1 MDQRSAKMER
11 RIPGNTEARIFLDL
25 LHRTFFHHQTFIESV
40 IAIATQHVAAVVS
53 YRPHDGATWNDM
65 ITLLLL
71 AAVLSAVP
79 SGAAFV
85 TPYSRTHYKKPVAG
99 VATLT
104 SSGSNNNNEPI
115 FYDDFGDADFGG
127 SSSSSSSMA
136 SQSMSS
142 LSSRMSETKNLE
154 ASYDA
159 KLARNW
165 RRGNWG
171 VRGFG
176 LEKTSASGKP
186 AIVSVVAAPTSS
198 ASVDISLPQDKA
210 LPEDRKV
217 AVGRSDGSIFIIQ
230 LGSDYLTSFV
240 SVSNPNEPATSQWMS
255 AADVEDKSN
264 NDRPKTKFGDG
275 GIESD
280 STESKQ
286 QLQQSQSR
294 PFQIIHQFQATES
307 EEPIHNL
314 VYHDTI
320 EGIQLICAAA
330 GESGAIKIWS
340 LDTSE
345 SRSHGEELVA
355 SLTSDHSSK
364 IISLKA
370 VVIPSHKAAEDERN
384 VLFSASADGTV
395 ALHDLD
401 KKGELIFSCQCLD
414 EMKTFGQVTCAD
426 VSNPTSWDGG
436 CDENDRDVIF
446 LGTSSGYVVGFVAEE
461 LMAAAASSAKNSDEV
476 CPVPSIQFRAHG
488 NDSGAGEA
496 VTAIR
501 CGGHGTIPNTTVGT
515 SRMTS
520 KILLTGGE
528 DGAVKQWEILAQQ
541 STFGIRLEHWPRMSS
556 QRMKRRHHLF
566 KGHDGAVTSISQQSK
581 YDSSKFLTSGN
592 DGSIRVWSA
601 TDGEQL
607 YTMDGFTSYVS
618 SLACLGRDLLVTDG
632 SGQYVCVH
640 DFSIDDDL
648 DAGYDLDW

>member
-1 MDQRSAKMER
+1 MMSLF
-11 RIPGNTEARIFLDL
+11 P
-25 LHRTFFHHQTFIESV
+25 
-40 IAIATQHVAAVVS
+40 
-53 YRPHDGATWNDM
+53 P
-65 ITLLLL
+65 LLLV
-71 AAVLSAVP
+71 ALSTTTAP
-79 SGAAFV
+79 SDAFV
-85 TPYSRTHYKKPVAG
+85 TPHYTRIHAASV
-99 VATLT
+99 VLT
-104 SSGSNNNNEPI
+104 SSSGSGDNEPI
-115 FYDDFGDADFGG
+115 FYDDFGAGDFGG
-127 SSSSSSSMA
+127 SMP
-136 SQSMSS
+136 SQLMNS
-142 LSSRMSETKNLE
+142 LSSRMSDTKNAE

-176 LEKTSASGKP
+176 LDKTSPSGKP

-230 LGSDYLTSFV
+230 LGYEYLTNFV
-240 SVSNPNEPATSQWMS
+240 SVSNPDEQTTQWMD
-255 AADVEDKSN
+255 AATVDDKSN
-264 NDRPKTKFGDG
+264 NNRPQTKFGNG
-275 GIESD
+275 GITDTSA
-280 STESKQ
+280 
-286 QLQQSQSR
+286 SQPHQPQ
-294 PFQIIHQFQATES
+294 PFQVIHQFQATEK
-307 EEPIHNL
+307 EEPVHNL

-320 EGIQLICAAA
+320 EGVQFICTAA
-330 GESGAIKIWS
+330 GESGVIKIWS
-340 LDTSE
+340 LDTTE

-355 SLTSDHSSK
+355 ALSDAHSSK

-370 VVIPSHKAAEDERN
+370 MVIPSHDSVADERN
-384 VLFSASADGTV
+384 VLFSASSDGTV

-401 KKGELIFSCQCLD
+401 KKGELIFSCQCID
-414 EMKTFGQVTCAD
+414 KQKNFGQVTCAD

-446 LGTSSGYVVGFVAEE
+446 LGTSSGYVVGYVAEE
-461 LMAAAASSAKNSDEV
+461 LMAAAASSANNNDQL

-501 CGGHGTIPNTTVGT
+501 CGGHGTIPNTVAPTVGT
-515 SRMTS
+515 SRMSS

-566 KGHDGAVTSISQQSK
+566 KGHYGAVTSISQQSM
-581 YDSSKFLTSGN
+581 YDSSKFLTSGD

-601 TDGEQL
+601 TNGDEL
-607 YTMDGFTSYVS
+607 FSMDGFTSSVS

-632 SGQYVCVH
+632 SKEYVCVH

-648 DAGYDLDW
+648 EAGYDLDW

>member
-1 MDQRSAKMER
+1 MFS
-11 RIPGNTEARIFLDL
+11 
-25 LHRTFFHHQTFIESV
+25 
-40 IAIATQHVAAVVS
+40 
-53 YRPHDGATWNDM
+53 
-65 ITLLLL
+65 L
-71 AAVLSAVP
+71 AAVLSTV
-79 SGAAFV
+79 SSDAFV
-85 TPYSRTHYKKPVAG
+85 TPYSRRIIHTTGDV
-99 VATLT
+99 TLT
-104 SSGSNNNNEPI
+104 SSGSDDNNEPV

-127 SSSSSSSMA
+127 SSTSSMP
-136 SQSMSS
+136 SQLMSN
-142 LSSRMSETKNLE
+142 LSSRMSDTKNLE
-154 ASYDA
+154 ATYDA

-210 LPEDRKV
+210 LGEDRKV

-230 LGSDYLTSFV
+230 LGSEYLTSFV
-240 SVSNPNEPATSQWMS
+240 SVSNPDKPATSQWMD
-255 AADVEDKSN
+255 AADVEDRSN

-275 GIESD
+275 AIVSD
-280 STESKQ
+280 DDTASQ
-286 QLQQSQSR
+286 QQQQQQQPQ
-294 PFQIIHQFQATES
+294 PFQVIHQFQATEK

-320 EGIQLICAAA
+320 EGIQLICTAA

-355 SLTSDHSSK
+355 ALVDVHSSK
-364 IISLKA
+364 IVSLKA
-370 VVIPSHKAAEDERN
+370 MVIPSHHAAADERN

-401 KKGELIFSCQCLD
+401 KKGELIFSCQCID
-414 EMKTFGQVTCAD
+414 KVKNVGQVTCAD
-426 VSNPTSWDGG
+426 VSNPTAWDGG

-446 LGTSSGYVVGFVAEE
+446 LGTSSGYVVGYVAEE
-461 LMAAAASSAKNSDEV
+461 LMTAAASSEISDEV

-501 CGGHGTIPNTTVGT
+501 CGGHGTIPNTAAPTVGT

-541 STFGIRLEHWPRMSS
+541 STFGVRLEHWPRMSS

-566 KGHDGAVTSISQQSK
+566 KGHHGAVTSISQQSM

-601 TDGEQL
+601 TNGEEL
-607 YTMDGFTSYVS
+607 FTMDGFTSFVS

-648 DAGYDLDW
+648 EAGYDLDW

>member
-1 MDQRSAKMER
+1 MLMFS
-11 RIPGNTEARIFLDL
+11 
-25 LHRTFFHHQTFIESV
+25 
-40 IAIATQHVAAVVS
+40 
-53 YRPHDGATWNDM
+53 
-65 ITLLLL
+65 L
-71 AAVLSAVP
+71 AAVLSTA
-79 SGAAFV
+79 SSDAFV
-85 TPYSRTHYKKPVAG
+85 TPYSRRIIHTTGDV
-99 VATLT
+99 TIT
-104 SSGSNNNNEPI
+104 SSGSDDNNEPV

-127 SSSSSSSMA
+127 SSTSSMP
-136 SQSMSS
+136 SQLMSN
-142 LSSRMSETKNLE
+142 LSSRMSDTKNLE
-154 ASYDA
+154 ATYDA

-176 LEKTSASGKP
+176 LEKTSASGKQ

-210 LPEDRKV
+210 LGEDRKV

-230 LGSDYLTSFV
+230 LGSEYLTSFV
-240 SVSNPNEPATSQWMS
+240 SVSNPDEPATSQWMD
-255 AADVEDKSN
+255 AADVEDRSN

-275 GIESD
+275 GLVSD
-280 STESKQ
+280 DGTASQ
-286 QLQQSQSR
+286 QQQPQ
-294 PFQIIHQFQATES
+294 PFQVIHQFQATEK

-320 EGIQLICAAA
+320 EGIQLICTAA

-355 SLTSDHSSK
+355 ALVDVHSSK
-364 IISLKA
+364 IVSLKA
-370 VVIPSHKAAEDERN
+370 MVIPSHHAASDERN

-401 KKGELIFSCQCLD
+401 KKGELIFSCQCID
-414 EMKTFGQVTCAD
+414 KVKNFGQVTCAD
-426 VSNPTSWDGG
+426 VSNPTAWDGG

-446 LGTSSGYVVGFVAEE
+446 LGTSSGYVVGYVAEE
-461 LMAAAASSAKNSDEV
+461 LMTAAASSENSNEV

-501 CGGHGTIPNTTVGT
+501 CGGHGTIPNTAAPTVGT

-541 STFGIRLEHWPRMSS
+541 STFGVRLEHWPRMSS

-566 KGHDGAVTSISQQSK
+566 KGHHGAVTSISQQSK

-601 TDGEQL
+601 TNGEEL
-607 YTMDGFTSYVS
+607 FTMDGFTSFVS

-648 DAGYDLDW
+648 EAGYDLDW

>member
-1 MDQRSAKMER
+1 MMLMFS
-11 RIPGNTEARIFLDL
+11 
-25 LHRTFFHHQTFIESV
+25 
-40 IAIATQHVAAVVS
+40 
-53 YRPHDGATWNDM
+53 
-65 ITLLLL
+65 L
-71 AAVLSAVP
+71 AAVLSTA
-79 SGAAFV
+79 SSDAFV
-85 TPYSRTHYKKPVAG
+85 TPYSRRIIHTTGDV
-99 VATLT
+99 TIT
-104 SSGSNNNNEPI
+104 SSGSDDNNEPV

-127 SSSSSSSMA
+127 SSTSSMP
-136 SQSMSS
+136 SQLMSN
-142 LSSRMSETKNLE
+142 LSSRMSDTKNLE
-154 ASYDA
+154 ATYDA

-176 LEKTSASGKP
+176 LEKTSASGKQ

-210 LPEDRKV
+210 LGEDRKV

-230 LGSDYLTSFV
+230 LGSEYLTSFV
-240 SVSNPNEPATSQWMS
+240 SVSNPDEPATSQWMD
-255 AADVEDKSN
+255 AADVEDRSN

-275 GIESD
+275 GLVSD
-280 STESKQ
+280 DGTASQ
-286 QLQQSQSR
+286 QQQPQ
-294 PFQIIHQFQATES
+294 PFQVIHQFQATEK

-320 EGIQLICAAA
+320 EGIQLICTAA

-355 SLTSDHSSK
+355 ALVDVHSSK
-364 IISLKA
+364 IVSLKA
-370 VVIPSHKAAEDERN
+370 MVIPSHHAASDERN

-401 KKGELIFSCQCLD
+401 KKGELIFSCQCID
-414 EMKTFGQVTCAD
+414 KVKNFGQVTCAD
-426 VSNPTSWDGG
+426 VSNPTAWDGG

-446 LGTSSGYVVGFVAEE
+446 LGTSSGYVVGYVAEE
-461 LMAAAASSAKNSDEV
+461 LMTAAASSENSNEV

-501 CGGHGTIPNTTVGT
+501 CGGHGTIPNTAAPTVGT

-541 STFGIRLEHWPRMSS
+541 STFGVRLEHWPRMSS

-566 KGHDGAVTSISQQSK
+566 KGHHGAVTSISQQSK

-601 TDGEQL
+601 TNGEEL
-607 YTMDGFTSYVS
+607 FTMDGFTSFVS

-648 DAGYDLDW
+648 EAGYDLDW

>member
-1 MDQRSAKMER
+1 MMR
-11 RIPGNTEARIFLDL
+11 N
-25 LHRTFFHHQTFIESV
+25 
-40 IAIATQHVAAVVS
+40 
-53 YRPHDGATWNDM
+53 
-65 ITLLLL
+65 LLL
-71 AAVLSAVP
+71 AVLVLSTTP
-79 SGAAFV
+79 LSDAFL
-85 TPYSRTHYKKPVAG
+85 TPSRTSRSV
-99 VATLT
+99 VTLT
-104 SSGSNNNNEPI
+104 SSGNDEPI
-115 FYDDFGDADFGG
+115 FYDDFGDGDFGG
-127 SSSSSSSMA
+127 SSTDSSSNSGSML
-136 SQSMSS
+136 SS
-142 LSSRMSETKNLE
+142 LSSRISETKNLE

-165 RRGNWG
+165 RRGNWS

-176 LEKTSASGKP
+176 LEKTSSVVTGSKSSSSS

-198 ASVDISLPQDKA
+198 ASEDISLPQDKA

-230 LGSDYLTSFV
+230 LGSEYLTSFV
-240 SVSNPNEPATSQWMS
+240 SVSTTKKKNSEGAESKSSSEWMS
-255 AADVEDKSN
+255 SVDVEDRSN
-264 NDRPKTKFGDG
+264 NDRPKTKFENEDMF
-275 GIESD
+275 SD
-280 STESKQ
+280 NENTASQQQQQQQQQGKQ
-286 QLQQSQSR
+286 Q
-294 PFQIIHQFQATES
+294 PFQIIHQFQATET
-307 EEPIHNL
+307 EEPIHSL

-320 EGIQLICAAA
+320 EGIQLICTAA
-330 GESGAIKIWS
+330 GDSGAIKIWS
-340 LDTSE
+340 LDTTE

-355 SLTSDHSSK
+355 SLTSDHSSR
-364 IISLKA
+364 IIALKA
-370 VVIPSHKAAEDERN
+370 MVLPSHNNAIARDDDDERN

-401 KKGELIFSCQCLD
+401 KKGELIVSCQCIID
-414 EMKTFGQVTCAD
+414 QEKDCGQEVTCAD
-426 VSNPTSWDGG
+426 VSNPSSWDNGG
-436 CDENDRDVIF
+436 CDENDRDIIF
-446 LGTSSGYVVGFVAEE
+446 LGTSSGYVVGYVVEE
-461 LMAAAASSAKNSDEV
+461 LMTAAAVAANAANTSDEV
-476 CPVPSIQFRAHG
+476 CPQPNIQFRAHG
-488 NDSGAGEA
+488 KDSGAGEA

-515 SRMTS
+515 SRMSS

-528 DGAVKQWEILAQQ
+528 DGTVKQWEILGQQ

-601 TDGEQL
+601 TDGEEL
-607 YTMDGFTSYVS
+607 FTMDGFTSFVS

-648 DAGYDLDW
+648 DSQYDLEW

>member
-1 MDQRSAKMER
+1 MMLMFS
-11 RIPGNTEARIFLDL
+11 
-25 LHRTFFHHQTFIESV
+25 
-40 IAIATQHVAAVVS
+40 
-53 YRPHDGATWNDM
+53 
-65 ITLLLL
+65 L
-71 AAVLSAVP
+71 AAVLSTA
-79 SGAAFV
+79 SSDAFVTV
-85 TPYSRTHYKKPVAG
+85 TPYSRIIHTTGDV
-99 VATLT
+99 TLT
-104 SSGSNNNNEPI
+104 SSGSDDNNEPV

-127 SSSSSSSMA
+127 SSTSSMP
-136 SQSMSS
+136 SQLMSN
-142 LSSRMSETKNLE
+142 LSSRMSDTKNLE
-154 ASYDA
+154 ATYDA

-210 LPEDRKV
+210 LGEDRKV

-230 LGSDYLTSFV
+230 LGSEYLTSFV
-240 SVSNPNEPATSQWMS
+240 SVSNPDEPATSQWMD
-255 AADVEDKSN
+255 AADVEDRSN

-275 GIESD
+275 GKVSD
-280 STESKQ
+280 ATASQ
-286 QLQQSQSR
+286 QQQQPQ
-294 PFQIIHQFQATES
+294 PFQVIHQFQATEK

-320 EGIQLICAAA
+320 EGIQLICTAA

-345 SRSHGEELVA
+345 SNSHGEELVA
-355 SLTSDHSSK
+355 ALVDVHSSK
-364 IISLKA
+364 IVSLKA
-370 VVIPSHKAAEDERN
+370 MVIPSHHAAADERN
-384 VLFSASADGTV
+384 VLFSASSDGTV

-401 KKGELIFSCQCLD
+401 KKGELIFSCQCID
-414 EMKTFGQVTCAD
+414 KVKNVGQVTCAD
-426 VSNPTSWDGG
+426 VSNPTAWDGG

-446 LGTSSGYVVGFVAEE
+446 LGTSSGYVVGYVAEE
-461 LMAAAASSAKNSDEV
+461 LMTAAASSEISDEV

-501 CGGHGTIPNTTVGT
+501 CGGHGTIPNTAAPTVGT

-541 STFGIRLEHWPRMSS
+541 STFGVRLEHWPRMSS

-566 KGHDGAVTSISQQSK
+566 KGHHGAVTSISQQSK

-601 TDGEQL
+601 TNGEEL
-607 YTMDGFTSYVS
+607 FTMDGFTSFVS

-648 DAGYDLDW
+648 EAGYDLDW

>member
-1 MDQRSAKMER
+1 MMSLF
-11 RIPGNTEARIFLDL
+11 P
-25 LHRTFFHHQTFIESV
+25 
-40 IAIATQHVAAVVS
+40 
-53 YRPHDGATWNDM
+53 P
-65 ITLLLL
+65 LLLV
-71 AAVLSAVP
+71 ALSTTTAP
-79 SGAAFV
+79 SDAFV
-85 TPYSRTHYKKPVAG
+85 TPHYTRIHAASV
-99 VATLT
+99 VLT
-104 SSGSNNNNEPI
+104 SSSGSGDNEPI
-115 FYDDFGDADFGG
+115 FYDDFGAGDFGG
-127 SSSSSSSMA
+127 SMP
-136 SQSMSS
+136 SQLMNS
-142 LSSRMSETKNLE
+142 LSSRMSDTKNAE

-176 LEKTSASGKP
+176 LDKTSPSGKP

-230 LGSDYLTSFV
+230 LGYEYLTNFV
-240 SVSNPNEPATSQWMS
+240 SVSNPDEQTTQWMD
-255 AADVEDKSN
+255 AATVDDKSN
-264 NDRPKTKFGDG
+264 NNRPQTKFGNG
-275 GIESD
+275 GITDTSA
-280 STESKQ
+280 
-286 QLQQSQSR
+286 SQPHQPQ
-294 PFQIIHQFQATES
+294 PFQVIHQFQATEK
-307 EEPIHNL
+307 EEPVHSL

-320 EGIQLICAAA
+320 EGVQLICTAA
-330 GESGAIKIWS
+330 GESGVIKIWS
-340 LDTSE
+340 LDTTE

-355 SLTSDHSSK
+355 ALSDAHSSK

-370 VVIPSHKAAEDERN
+370 MVIPSHDSVADERN
-384 VLFSASADGTV
+384 VLFSASSDGTV

-401 KKGELIFSCQCLD
+401 KKGELIFSCQCID
-414 EMKTFGQVTCAD
+414 KQKNFGQVTCAD

-446 LGTSSGYVVGFVAEE
+446 LGTSSGYVVGYVAEE
-461 LMAAAASSAKNSDEV
+461 LMAAAASSANNNDQL

-501 CGGHGTIPNTTVGT
+501 CGGHGTIPNTVAPTVGT
-515 SRMTS
+515 SRMSS

-566 KGHDGAVTSISQQSK
+566 KGHYGAVTSISQQSM
-581 YDSSKFLTSGN
+581 YDSSKFLTSGD

-601 TDGEQL
+601 TNGDEL
-607 YTMDGFTSYVS
+607 FSMDGFTSSVS

-632 SGQYVCVH
+632 SKEYVCVH

-648 DAGYDLDW
+648 EAGYDLDW